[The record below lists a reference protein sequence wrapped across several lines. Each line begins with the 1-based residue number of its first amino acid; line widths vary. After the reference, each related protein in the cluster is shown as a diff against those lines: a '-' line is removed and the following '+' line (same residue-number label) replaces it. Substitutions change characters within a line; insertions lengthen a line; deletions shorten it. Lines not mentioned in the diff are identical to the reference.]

1 MLVLPERAVF
11 ARKRAAGP
19 PSHKAQSRN
28 HVLTLNG
35 GAAGSTIF
43 AEK

>member
-35 GAAGSTIF
+35 AAGSTIF